1 MISKVRSLALASSL
15 FFVAASADEGVFEV
29 LVSSSMP
36 GEMLVVLTALT
47 LVTSVTFIAVLL
59 ACGMRDPV
67 L

>member
-1 MISKVRSLALASSL
+1 M
-15 FFVAASADEGVFEV
+15 AASADEGVFEV